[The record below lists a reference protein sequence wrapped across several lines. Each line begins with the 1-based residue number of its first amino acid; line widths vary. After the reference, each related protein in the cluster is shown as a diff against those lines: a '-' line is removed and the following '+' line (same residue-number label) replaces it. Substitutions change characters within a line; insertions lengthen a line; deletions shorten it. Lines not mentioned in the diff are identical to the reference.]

1 VNRVAHALQIFP
13 VRTPRSVNKRLRDER
28 TCEAC
33 AGAHGGH
40 RRRRRRGGDEFFFFF
55 FLGICGPVPF
65 FQYKIILNEKRCRL
79 NKGIFG
85 KFEPKDAHAAHV
97 V

>member
-1 VNRVAHALQIFP
+1 MNGRVKHAQERMAVI
-13 VRTPRSVNKRLRDER
+13 DE
-28 TCEAC
+28 ED
-33 AGAHGGH
+33 
-40 RRRRRRGGDEFFFFF
+40 DEVELCFFFFF